1 MIAIYGIKARIRF
14 DTKSTTI
21 YAKGALPK
29 SGGPSSKPTGK
40 SHPGFGETNEHAQ
53 RV

>member
-1 MIAIYGIKARIRF
+1 MIAIYDVRGRIRF

-29 SGGPSSKPTGK
+29 SGGPSSEPTGK
-40 SHPGFGETNEHAQ
+40 SHPGFGESNEHAQ
-53 RV
+53 GV